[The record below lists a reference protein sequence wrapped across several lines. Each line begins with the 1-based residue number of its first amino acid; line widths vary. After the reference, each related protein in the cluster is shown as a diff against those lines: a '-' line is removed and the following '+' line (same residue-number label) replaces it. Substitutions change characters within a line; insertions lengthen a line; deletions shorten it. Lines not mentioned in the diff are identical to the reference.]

1 MIPQYGFERNGFA
14 QMWSFGAP
22 TYSHNL
28 LLMPKLIQV
37 TTLGP
42 SVRHLDHKAN
52 VTFEVVSFYYSN
64 KFIYCM
70 VFKILKIQHGCQLG
84 IAINLQLHVMPLRVT
99 ILYYSYCEWSFM
111 FIY

>member
-1 MIPQYGFERNGFA
+1 MLKQMIPQYGFERNGFA
-14 QMWSFGAP
+14 QMWYFGAP

-28 LLMPKLIQV
+28 LLTSKLIQV

-64 KFIYCM
+64 KIIYCM
-70 VFKILKIQHGCQLG
+70 FFKILKIQYGCQLG
-84 IAINLQLHVMPLRVT
+84 IAINLQQHVMP
-99 ILYYSYCEWSFM
+99 
-111 FIY
+111 

>member
-1 MIPQYGFERNGFA
+1 
-14 QMWSFGAP
+14 MWSFGAP
-22 TYSHNL
+22 TYFHHL
-28 LLMPKLIQV
+28 LRMSKLIQV
-37 TTLGP
+37 TILTP

-70 VFKILKIQHGCQLG
+70 VFKILKIQHGCQFG
-84 IAINLQLHVMPLRVT
+84 IAINLQQHVMPLLII
-99 ILYYSYCEWSFM
+99 ILYYSYYEWRFM

>member
-1 MIPQYGFERNGFA
+1 VSKQMILQYGFERNDFA
-14 QMWSFGAP
+14 QMCSFGAP

-28 LLMPKLIQV
+28 LLPSKLIQV

-64 KFIYCM
+64 KIIYCM
-70 VFKILKIQHGCQLG
+70 FFKII
-84 IAINLQLHVMPLRVT
+84 
-99 ILYYSYCEWSFM
+99 YCI
-111 FIY
+111 FI